1 MTEQQFHTYQEQ
13 TFDAYCK
20 RVIKNAAID
29 ARREARRM
37 AQHEIVFSAMTTTDL
52 AQLVFEDQYVSAPTV
67 FEVRGYTLVV
77 LDDQLGQALGCLI
90 PTQREVVLL
99 HHFHDKSMDQIAEM
113 LNVAPTTVRYRYK
126 AALEHLKRI
135 IQAIDV

>member
-29 ARREARRM
+29 VRREIRSK
-37 AQHEIVFSAMTTTDL
+37 AQHEIVFSAMTAAELVQL
-52 AQLVFEDQYVSAPTV
+52 AFEDRYVPAPTV
-67 FEVRGYTLVV
+67 FQVRGYTLVV
-77 LDDQLGQALGCLI
+77 LDDQLGQALGCLV
-90 PTQREVVLL
+90 PAQREVVLL
-99 HHFHDKSMDQIAEM
+99 HHFHDKSMEEIAEM

-126 AALEHLKRI
+126 EALEHLKRI
-135 IQAIDV
+135 IQAIDT

>member
-29 ARREARRM
+29 AWREMRRK
-37 AQHEIVFSAMTTTDL
+37 AQHEIVFSAMTASDL
-52 AQLVFEDQYVSAPTV
+52 AQLVFEDRHVPTPTV

-77 LDDQLGQALGCLI
+77 LDDQLGQALGCLV
-90 PTQREVVLL
+90 PAQREVVLL
-99 HHFHDKSMDQIAEM
+99 HHFHDKSMEQIAEM
-113 LNVAPTTVRYRYK
+113 LNVATTTVRYRYK
-126 AALEHLKRI
+126 EALAHLKQI
-135 IQAIDV
+135 IQAMDA